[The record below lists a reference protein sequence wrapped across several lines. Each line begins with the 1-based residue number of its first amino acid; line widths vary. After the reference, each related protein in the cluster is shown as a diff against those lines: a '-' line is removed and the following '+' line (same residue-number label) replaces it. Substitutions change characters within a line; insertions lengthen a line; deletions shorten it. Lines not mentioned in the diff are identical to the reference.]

1 MFSTKRSA
9 VIIPL
14 ALAALLGMSACTNAS
29 AEGTSSPTQAGA
41 AASTD
46 ASGTVAVNEAARDL
60 LPAAVK
66 EKGVLV
72 FASDPTYPPFEYM
85 DSDNKTLIG
94 FDISLTD
101 ALAESLGLKAQHTAA
116 TFDTILP
123 GLGSGKYD
131 VGVSSFSITDERKK
145 AVDFVPYMAGGTGL
159 GVATGN
165 PKKLQLLDN
174 SLCGHAI
181 AAQKGSIQALTQGPE
196 FSKKCTAAGEEPI
209 DIQTFPGQSDANL
222 ALLSGRVDAI
232 LSDTTSL
239 AYQGQESGGKFE
251 VAEGEDYEPTGV
263 GMAVKK
269 GSELA
274 PALNAAMQ
282 ELIGSQTYGEV
293 YAEWKIPTSTQL
305 DAASFEKYS
314 K

>member
-1 MFSTKRSA
+1 MFSTKRPA
-9 VIIPL
+9 VLVPL
-14 ALAALLGMSACTNAS
+14 ALAAVLGLAACTNAS
-29 AEGTSSPTQAGA
+29 AENTSGSSGQQAEQPA
-41 AASTD
+41 AA
-46 ASGTVAVNEAARDL
+46 GTVAVNEEARAL
-60 LPAAVK
+60 LPAAIR
-66 EKGVLV
+66 EAGVLV

-123 GLGSGKYD
+123 GLTSGKYD
-131 VGVSSFSITDERKK
+131 VGVSSFSITDDRKK

-159 GVATGN
+159 GVTTGN
-165 PKKLQLLDN
+165 PKKLQLLDD

-181 AAQKGSIQALTQGPE
+181 AAQKGSIQALTQGPA
-196 FSKKCTAAGEEPI
+196 FSKKCTDAGKKPI

-222 ALLSGRVDAI
+222 ALISGRVDGI

-251 VAEGEDYEPTGV
+251 VAAGEDYEPTGV

-269 GSELA
+269 DSELTK
-274 PALNAAMQ
+274 ALSTAME
-282 ELIGSQTYGEV
+282 ELVASDTYQEV
-293 YAEWKIPTSTQL
+293 YAEWKIPASTQL